1 MVRSPYVMDSACAVA
16 TVRRMF
22 DSGPPSRRDFL
33 RLGGATTFAVA
44 LGASAACAAP
54 PGAQNLSFSVEQIA
68 YGTDRMQMG
77 ELNLPLLGTP
87 RPVVVLLHGGYW
99 RTGFDRAAMFE
110 LAQDLARI
118 GYASW
123 NLDYRRVGE
132 PGGGW
137 PGTLAD
143 VGSGIDKLA
152 EMAPDKQLDLGRV
165 AVIGHSAG
173 AELALW
179 AAGRRKALAGQVGPS
194 PKVSLRAVVALSGV
208 LDMEASARATAEGGQ
223 AELRQA
229 VLDLMGGTP
238 EQHPERYAV
247 ASPRRLLPIGVPQL
261 VLHGTA
267 DDRVPIEQ
275 SRGYGAA
282 AREVNERIEVVELSD
297 VDHFDVIK
305 ATKSWWTQVTDWLAS
320 VMGSPVP

>member
-1 MVRSPYVMDSACAVA
+1 MDSVRALA
-16 TVRRMF
+16 TVRTMF
-22 DSGPPSRRDFL
+22 ESGPPTRRDFL
-33 RLGGATTFAVA
+33 RLGGATGLAVA
-44 LGASAACAAP
+44 LGAGAACAAAP
-54 PGAQNLSFSVEQIA
+54 ATHNLSFSVDQIA

-143 VGSGIDKLA
+143 VGAGIDKLA
-152 EMAPDKQLDLGRV
+152 ELGPDKGLDLGRV

-173 AELALW
+173 AQLALW
-179 AAGRRKALAGQVGPS
+179 AASRRRASAGQVGPT
-194 PKVSLRAVVALSGV
+194 PKIDIRAVVALSGV
-208 LDMEASARATAEGGQ
+208 LDMEASARNTAGSGQ

-229 VLDLMGGTP
+229 VLDLMGGPP
-238 EQHPERYAV
+238 EQRPERYAV

-261 VLHGTA
+261 VLHGTD

-282 AREVNERIEVVELSD
+282 ARDAGERIEIVELAG

-320 VMGSPVP
+320 VMGAAVP